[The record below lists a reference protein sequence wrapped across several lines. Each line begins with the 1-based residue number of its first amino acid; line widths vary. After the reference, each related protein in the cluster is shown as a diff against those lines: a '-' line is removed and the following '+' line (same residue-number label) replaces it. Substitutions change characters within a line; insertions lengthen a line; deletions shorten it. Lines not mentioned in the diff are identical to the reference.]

1 MSSMEEDY
9 KTVLGFLLEF
19 GSDGCLPCDD
29 PDGSGDI
36 AYQAAVRIK
45 ARKEKKI
52 NVTTTYSMQKAREAF
67 ENGLPVWVAHPD
79 EPDAPINS
87 LEELE
92 GVKNHIFVI
101 EQAYKAEKK
110 LSIELTP
117 TEANAIMVML
127 DNEMDYHFS
136 EGVDLTEWELLD
148 LNAYRMLA
156 FHKFKTWY
164 KENV

>member
-1 MSSMEEDY
+1 MSSTREDY
-9 KTVLGFLLEF
+9 KTVLDFVLECGEEGFLPNMDI
-19 GSDGCLPCDD
+19 G
-29 PDGSGDI
+29 GSGDI
-36 AYQAAVRIK
+36 AYEAAVRL
-45 ARKEKKI
+45 R
-52 NVTTTYSMQKAREAF
+52 NNR
-67 ENGLPVWVAHPD
+67 LP
-79 EPDAPINS
+79 
-87 LEELE
+87 
-92 GVKNHIFVI
+92 
-101 EQAYKAEKK
+101 KAERK

-136 EGVDLTEWELLD
+136 DGIDLTEWELLD

>member
-1 MSSMEEDY
+1 MSNTQEDY
-9 KTVLGFLLEF
+9 KTVLDFVLEY
-19 GSDGCLPCDD
+19 GGDGDLPNQDIG
-29 PDGSGDI
+29 GSGDI
-36 AYQAAVRIK
+36 AYKAAVRL
-45 ARKEKKI
+45 R
-52 NVTTTYSMQKAREAF
+52 NNR
-67 ENGLPVWVAHPD
+67 LP
-79 EPDAPINS
+79 
-87 LEELE
+87 
-92 GVKNHIFVI
+92 
-101 EQAYKAEKK
+101 KAERK

-136 EGVDLTEWELLD
+136 DGIDLTEWELLD